1 MRGSVA
7 AAILVAVLVGL
18 GVGYLARS
26 YQLPS
31 AAPSTAYSTVTR
43 TVPGGTET
51 VTETVP
57 LTTVVVVTSPAT
69 TTVLSTITSTL
80 TYTTTTT
87 VSAVTTVTKT
97 VTTSTATTATTT
109 VTTTATKTTTVT
121 NIPPLVLAEASTP
134 SPDTQYHGGHAH
146 AGFIDS
152 EGPVNLTQIQAVN
165 LEIGSG
171 SDLGLT
177 AYSPDVIFAANP
189 SSYGQNNIALYD
201 MQTESLETTYWAY
214 NNYLPIAS
222 GAAIYYDYLGSGLPN
237 LFCVYWSSSQ
247 GWVYWWHSGNGV
259 GPYIT
264 VYGGLVI
271 DAGGDSMEALNI
283 ADGSVLWTNNYLTSN
298 IGYTTGTVTTIPTVG
313 GNVIVVGMT
322 SPNLVIAF
330 NASNGHYLWSINL
343 NSTTINSAPA
353 YSGGYFYFTAGDHLY
368 KVSLNGT
375 IAWERDLGV
384 PAMDTPAVA
393 YGALYLGTSSG
404 LLLAINA
411 TTGSVVWYDS
421 LGSSIAASP
430 IVSTNQVVYEGTMGG
445 MVYAVSA
452 ENGTILS
459 SYDIGAP
466 VETNPVL
473 VDGYLLVLDNDGVL
487 HVFKP

>member
-1 MRGSVA
+1 
-7 AAILVAVLVGL
+7 
-18 GVGYLARS
+18 
-26 YQLPS
+26 
-31 AAPSTAYSTVTR
+31 
-43 TVPGGTET
+43 
-51 VTETVP
+51 
-57 LTTVVVVTSPAT
+57 
-69 TTVLSTITSTL
+69 
-80 TYTTTTT
+80 
-87 VSAVTTVTKT
+87 
-97 VTTSTATTATTT
+97 
-109 VTTTATKTTTVT
+109 
-121 NIPPLVLAEASTP
+121 
-134 SPDTQYHGGHAH
+134 
-146 AGFIDS
+146 
-152 EGPVNLTQIQAVN
+152 
-165 LEIGSG
+165 
-171 SDLGLT
+171 
-177 AYSPDVIFAANP
+177 
-189 SSYGQNNIALYD
+189 
-201 MQTESLETTYWAY
+201 
-214 NNYLPIAS
+214 
-222 GAAIYYDYLGSGLPN
+222 
-237 LFCVYWSSSQ
+237 
-247 GWVYWWHSGNGV
+247 
-259 GPYIT
+259 
-264 VYGGLVI
+264 
-271 DAGGDSMEALNI
+271 MEALNI